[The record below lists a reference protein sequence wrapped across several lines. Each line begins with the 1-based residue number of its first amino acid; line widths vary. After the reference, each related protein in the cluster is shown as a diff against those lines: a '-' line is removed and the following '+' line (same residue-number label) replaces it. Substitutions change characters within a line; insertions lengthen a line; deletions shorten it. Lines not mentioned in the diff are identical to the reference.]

1 MVGFLVVDNAIRE
14 KKKKDILTASTFLR
28 QVWVLVWKSA
38 TKDMIVVVSWIDK

>member
-14 KKKKDILTASTFLR
+14 KKKDILTASTFLR
-28 QVWVLVWKSA
+28 QVWALVWKSA